1 MSKRHL
7 QTGLGL
13 ALLFAAAGCQER
25 GPGPTIKVAGTMIE
39 GRGNHSA
46 AEFVTGVVTLRDG
59 DIITVHVL
67 NFSDGEQP
75 CDIEIYRDT
84 RDGAQEVGKNDA
96 YKIRSRGVAS
106 SRYSVKNAGEY
117 WVLVKGRTSLLVPQA
132 TFASGKTA
140 EGAAPLVVFKPGD
153 FLKTEA
159 SRAPSY
165 ARGTEKAPTTEVR
178 KETFKA
184 EPKPTEKKEK

>member
-1 MSKRHL
+1 
-7 QTGLGL
+7 
-13 ALLFAAAGCQER
+13 
-25 GPGPTIKVAGTMIE
+25 MIE

-117 WVLVKGRTSLLVPQA
+117 WVLVKGRTSLLAPQA
-132 TFASGKTA
+132 TFASGKSTDKA
-140 EGAAPLVVFKPGD
+140 GENAATTVVFKPGD

-159 SRAPSY
+159 PSATSY
-165 ARGTEKAPTTEVR
+165 PRSTESGKTTEVL
-178 KETFKA
+178 KETRA
-184 EPKPTEKKEK
+184 ATPKLTEKREK